1 MKIKPKTSYFDF
13 PICMRNDLFVKK
25 GHIDLIKYINSLW
38 EETGK
43 GRRKQE
49 VKTANKDKKQEE

>member
-1 MKIKPKTSYFDF
+1 
-13 PICMRNDLFVKK
+13 MRSDLFVKK